1 MATQIEGSVTDG
13 FEDIVDVYGRLAA
26 AHAGH
31 ASALSVRQHGEL
43 VVDLRV
49 GGYPARGRQLLFSV
63 SKLVVALAL
72 HRAAD
77 DGLIEI
83 DAPLARYWPAYDRAG
98 TRTITLR
105 DVLAHRSGLF
115 RLEQPIDLADLLTGG
130 DKAALESQDRDV
142 RFGHAYHAFTFG
154 TLVSGALESAGAPT
168 VARLI
173 ERYLSDPLGLD
184 LRLGLGDLDAEDVVP
199 IVFDPP
205 ASIQDDVR
213 PQDDLPVDQA
223 LVALLADPQVFNSSA
238 FFTAESAA
246 MGVIGTADS
255 LSSLMAAVIADT
267 GEDDLFTAT
276 IRGRIC
282 APLSE
287 GRDGALGVTTRFGS
301 GVQLSFP
308 RAPWTSRHAFGH
320 EGAGGS
326 AAFADP
332 ELGLAVGFTTNRF
345 PSSPGASPVLAGLF
359 STLRERADNH
369 RLSGAR
375 LRRQ

>member
-1 MATQIEGSVTDG
+1 MVTQIEGSVSEG

-31 ASALSVRQHGEL
+31 ASELSVRQHGEL
-43 VVDLRV
+43 VVELRV

-63 SKLVVALAL
+63 SKLVVAIAL
-72 HRAAD
+72 QRAAD
-77 DGLIEI
+77 DGLIDV
-83 DAPLARYWPAYDRAG
+83 DAPLARHWSAFDRAG

-130 DKAALESQDRDV
+130 DKEALESQDRDV

-168 VARLI
+168 PAQLI
-173 ERYLSDPLGLD
+173 QGYLAAPLGLD
-184 LRLGLGDLDAEDVVP
+184 LHLGLGDLDAAEVVP

-205 ASIQDDVR
+205 ASIRDDVR
-213 PQDDLPVDQA
+213 SQDELPIDQA
-223 LVALLADPQVFNSSA
+223 LVALLADPQVFNSGA
-238 FFTAESAA
+238 FFAAESAA
-246 MGVIGTADS
+246 MGVIGTADA
-255 LSSLMAAVIADT
+255 LSSLMAAVIGDMGAN
-267 GEDDLFTAT
+267 GLFTAET
-276 IRGRIC
+276 RGRIC
-282 APLSE
+282 EPLSQ

-332 ELGLAVGFTTNRF
+332 ELGLAVGFTTSRF

-359 STLRERADNH
+359 STLRERADS
-369 RLSGAR
+369 RL
-375 LRRQ
+375 